1 MGMGAQI
8 RQLRKEKG
16 LSQAQLGNMV
26 GAEANTVSR
35 WEKDKIEASH
45 DYIIKLA
52 DALDTTADYLLGR
65 TKSSERTQSA
75 PKERSVQEDR
85 GILSYTFSNGERLEV
100 PATQE
105 GYAFLREAI
114 NNRNQGNGGT

>member
-1 MGMGAQI
+1 MLKDRIIAA
-8 RQLRKEKG
+8 RKRKRLKQTE
-16 LSQAQLGNMV
+16 LADMLAVSID
-26 GAEANTVSR
+26 TVRR
-35 WEKDKIEASH
+35 WEQGKRTPNADKLKPI
-45 DYIIKLA
+45 A
-52 DALDTTADYLLGR
+52 DALDTTIAYLTGD
-65 TKSSERTQSA
+65 TNTPERTQSA

-114 NNRNQGNGGT
+114 SNSRKDV